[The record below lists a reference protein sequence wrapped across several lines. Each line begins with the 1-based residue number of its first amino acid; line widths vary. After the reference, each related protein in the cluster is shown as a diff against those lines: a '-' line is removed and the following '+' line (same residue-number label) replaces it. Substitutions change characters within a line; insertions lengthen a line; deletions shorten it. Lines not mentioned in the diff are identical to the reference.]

1 MIEYVAEIA
10 TYAGLLLA
18 YVVLLVL
25 AVRHRIR
32 RDRRQRL
39 LAWALALAALWTLVL
54 GLVGLLTSG
63 PWWDYAW
70 LRLAEIGLVLLAL
83 VTAEFAAAF
92 VERRGWLRVL
102 VAVAGILVVAAV
114 AIDMASA
121 YIPRVDLPLVALPV
135 GPVELGS
142 LLLLAAW
149 FAATCRAWWTAIVA
163 LRDVRGYKHRNRVRY
178 LTLALLAFL
187 PADLLIV
194 ARIEPNAYIGFL
206 ARLLGFCI
214 VTVTLLRYDLPDI
227 RRLGL
232 GSLRIVLLAT
242 VSALLYTVAVVGTI
256 LATGSFREMARLEF
270 LLPVL
275 LAAILGTAI
284 IDVTVRPSLRR
295 FFDRTVLGH
304 TYDVQSALRS
314 YSQQINLILDLDR
327 LADTTLDW
335 LRNTLRVER
344 AAFILLSE
352 RAQDQVELRVLRS
365 SGGTVPGPALFAR
378 DSRFVAHFRRIGRP
392 LTQYDLDVLTWFQ
405 AMPDTERGWVRSLG
419 AEIFIP
425 VLLPDHPVAL
435 LALGPKATGQP
446 YSDED
451 MDTLMTL
458 AGQTATALENARLLG
473 DLRAVQGDLE
483 RLNNE
488 LAETNRQLKRLD
500 RAKTDFVTIASHELR
515 TPLSQIFGYSD
526 VLSSMKM
533 DELGNSQMLNEFLA
547 GISRGAKRLKR
558 VVDAMVDVSLLET
571 GTLRMHP
578 VPVPLGVV
586 VSNAIASVKSAAEQR
601 RLTFE
606 VEDLSPLPYI
616 EADGTR
622 LEQVFVSLLSNAIKF
637 SPDGKRITISGR
649 CDSTSRDEGYVE
661 LAVRDEGIGI
671 DPEQQRL
678 IFEKFYRPEN
688 PMLHSSDD
696 VGFKGAGPG
705 LGLAI
710 AKGIVEAHGGRIWV
724 ESPGRDEARCP
735 GSTFRVRLPVVA
747 RVQE

>member
-1 MIEYVAEIA
+1 MIWYLAEIA

-18 YVVLLVL
+18 YIVLLIL

-32 RDRRQRL
+32 RGRSQRL

-54 GLVGLLTSG
+54 GLVGFLTEG
-63 PWWDYAW
+63 PWWYYIW
-70 LRLAEIGLVLLAL
+70 HRLAEIGLVLLAL
-83 VTAEFAAAF
+83 MTAEFATAF
-92 VERRGWLRVL
+92 VERKGWLRGL
-102 VAVAGILVVAAV
+102 VAVAGVLVLAAV
-114 AIDMASA
+114 ALDIASA
-121 YIPRVDLPLVALPV
+121 YLPSLVLPLVALPL
-135 GPVELGS
+135 GPVEMGS

-149 FAATCRAWWTAIVA
+149 FVATGRAWWTAMVA
-163 LRDVRGYKHRNRVRY
+163 LRDVGGYKHRNRVRY

-194 ARIEPNAYIGFL
+194 VGIEPGVSIGFL

-214 VTVTLLRYDLPDI
+214 ATVTLLRYDLPDI

-232 GSLRIVLLAT
+232 GSLRIVLLAA
-242 VSALLYTVAVVGTI
+242 VSALLYAVAVVGAA
-256 LATGSFREMARLEF
+256 LLTGSFWDLARLEF

-275 LAAILGTAI
+275 LASIMGAAI
-284 IDVTVRPSLRR
+284 IDVAVRPYLQRL
-295 FFDRTVLGH
+295 FDRTVLGH
-304 TYDVQSALRS
+304 TYDVQSALRN

-352 RAQDQVELRVLRS
+352 RAQDQVQLRVLRS
-365 SGGTVPGPALFAR
+365 SGGNVPGPAIFAR
-378 DSRFVAHFRRIGRP
+378 DSRFVTHFRRIGRP

-405 AMPDTERGWVRSLG
+405 AMADKERRWVKSLG
-419 AEIFIP
+419 AELFIP

-458 AGQTATALENARLLG
+458 AGQTATALENARLL
-473 DLRAVQGDLE
+473 DNLRAVQGDLE

-488 LAETNRQLKRLD
+488 LGETNRQLKRLD
-500 RAKTDFVTIASHELR
+500 RAKADFVTIASHELR

-586 VSNAIASVKSAAEQR
+586 VSNAVATVRSAAEQR
-601 RLTFE
+601 KLALE
-606 VEDLSPLPYI
+606 IEDLSPLPYI

-637 SPDGKRITISGR
+637 SPDGKRILISGR
-649 CDSTSRDEGYVE
+649 CESASRDEGYVE
-661 LAVRDEGIGI
+661 LSVRDEGIGI

-747 RVQE
+747 RVEE

>member
-1 MIEYVAEIA
+1 MIWYLAEIA

-18 YVVLLVL
+18 YIILLVL

-32 RDRRQRL
+32 RGRSQRL

-54 GLVGLLTSG
+54 GLVGLLTEG
-63 PWWDYAW
+63 PWWSYVW
-70 LRLAEIGLVLLAL
+70 HRLAEIGLVLLAL
-83 VTAEFAAAF
+83 TTAEFAAAF
-92 VERRGWLRVL
+92 VERKGWLRGL
-102 VAVAGILVVAAV
+102 VAVAGILVLAAL
-114 AIDMASA
+114 AIDIASA
-121 YIPRVDLPLVALPV
+121 YVPGVVLPLVALPL
-135 GPVELGS
+135 GPVEMGS

-149 FAATCRAWWTAIVA
+149 FVATGRAWWTAMVA
-163 LRDVRGYKHRNRVRY
+163 LRDVLGYKHRNRVRY

-187 PADLLIV
+187 PADLLIAMGV
-194 ARIEPNAYIGFL
+194 EPNASIGFL

-232 GSLRIVLLAT
+232 GSLRMVLLAA
-242 VSALLYTVAVVGTI
+242 VSALLYTVAVVGAT
-256 LATGSFREMARLEF
+256 LLTGSFWDLARLEF

-275 LAAILGTAI
+275 LVAIMGTAI
-284 IDVTVRPSLRR
+284 VDVALRPFLQRL
-295 FFDRTVLGH
+295 FDRTVLGH

-365 SGGTVPGPALFAR
+365 GGGTVPGPAVFAR

-405 AMPDTERGWVRSLG
+405 AMADEERRWVKSLG
-419 AEIFIP
+419 AELFIP
-425 VLLPDHPVAL
+425 VLLPDRPVAL
-435 LALGPKATGQP
+435 LALGSKASGQP

-473 DLRAVQGDLE
+473 NLRAVQGDLE

-488 LAETNRQLKRLD
+488 LSETNRQLKRLD
-500 RAKTDFVTIASHELR
+500 RAKADFVTIASHELR

-586 VSNAIASVKSAAEQR
+586 VSNAIATVKSAAEQR
-601 RLTFE
+601 KLDLE

-637 SPDGKRITISGR
+637 SPDGKRILISGR
-649 CDSTSRDEGYVE
+649 CESASRDDDYVE
-661 LAVRDEGIGI
+661 LSVRDEGIGI

-724 ESPGRDEARCP
+724 ESPGRDEAHCP

-747 RVQE
+747 RVEE

>member
-1 MIEYVAEIA
+1 MIWYLAEIA

-18 YVVLLVL
+18 YIILLVL

-32 RDRRQRL
+32 RGRSQRL

-54 GLVGLLTSG
+54 GLVGLLTEG
-63 PWWDYAW
+63 PWWSYVW
-70 LRLAEIGLVLLAL
+70 HRLAEIGLVLLAL
-83 VTAEFAAAF
+83 TTAEFAAAF
-92 VERRGWLRVL
+92 VERKGWLRGL
-102 VAVAGILVVAAV
+102 VAVAGILVLAAL
-114 AIDMASA
+114 AIDIASA
-121 YIPRVDLPLVALPV
+121 YVPGVVLPLVALPL
-135 GPVELGS
+135 GPVEMGS

-149 FAATCRAWWTAIVA
+149 FVATGRAWWTAMVA
-163 LRDVRGYKHRNRVRY
+163 LRDVLGYKHRNRVRY

-187 PADLLIV
+187 PADLLIAMGV
-194 ARIEPNAYIGFL
+194 EPNASIGFL

-232 GSLRIVLLAT
+232 GSLRMVLLAA
-242 VSALLYTVAVVGTI
+242 VSALLYTVAVVGAT
-256 LATGSFREMARLEF
+256 LLTGSFWDLARLEF

-275 LAAILGTAI
+275 LVAIMGTAI
-284 IDVTVRPSLRR
+284 VDVALRPFLQRL
-295 FFDRTVLGH
+295 FDRTVLGH

-314 YSQQINLILDLDR
+314 YSQQINLILDLGR

-365 SGGTVPGPALFAR
+365 GGGTVPGPAVFAR

-405 AMPDTERGWVRSLG
+405 AMADEERRWVKSLG
-419 AEIFIP
+419 AELFIP
-425 VLLPDHPVAL
+425 VLLPDRPVAL
-435 LALGPKATGQP
+435 LALGSKASGQP

-473 DLRAVQGDLE
+473 NLRAVQGDLE

-488 LAETNRQLKRLD
+488 LSETNRQLKRLD
-500 RAKTDFVTIASHELR
+500 RAKADFVTIASHELR

-586 VSNAIASVKSAAEQR
+586 VSNAIATVKSAAEQR
-601 RLTFE
+601 KLDLE

-637 SPDGKRITISGR
+637 SPDGKRILISGR
-649 CDSTSRDEGYVE
+649 CESASRDDDYVE
-661 LAVRDEGIGI
+661 LSVRDEGIGI

-724 ESPGRDEARCP
+724 ESPGRDEEHCP

-747 RVQE
+747 RVEE